1 MKVVLLQDVRAQ
13 GKKGDIVN
21 VSDGYARNFLFPK
34 NLAVVA
40 DAQALN
46 DQKNKEEAKK
56 FKVETDRAAAR
67 ALADKMKDLTVV
79 IHASHGEDGRL
90 YGSVTSKDIAE
101 ALQAQHGVTVDKRK
115 LVLPEMIKAYGSYQ
129 LEAKLYPEITGQIR
143 VVVTEK

>member
-129 LEAKLYPEITGQIR
+129 LEAKLYPEITAKLT
-143 VVVTEK
+143 VKVCE

>member
-67 ALADKMKDLTVV
+67 ALAEKMKDLTVV

-129 LEAKLYPEITGQIR
+129 LEAKLYPEITAKLT
-143 VVVTEK
+143 VKVCE